1 MDELNNLSEAN
12 KDYLANLQ
20 EELKQKEHIINEL
33 RERLLSIEEGLKK
46 FEDFDLKLKL
56 KDDLIENLKNSLS
69 LKDDQ
74 IKTIKSSIDLKE
86 EQVKTLEYSLK
97 IKNVKIKTLEKSLSL
112 EEEQLKELASS
123 TVEKNIL
130 IEKDKKIENLQ
141 EKLKILNGEL
151 ETADEDLEALE
162 TENEKLRNNLASA
175 SGPKIIDWTDIEIS
189 RADILKKMRDILN
202 KSLHNI
208 TIAVPD
214 IKDLQELHLY
224 EVRSSVNMKIS
235 CYIDPSLEEDAEL
248 LEEFGSLDNISIR
261 LYEQKDRFVI
271 ERDGE
276 ELLFAVRGKNE
287 DNNLVIHTRDSK
299 HQRLLRSLVMEGWLR
314 SRKLD

>member
-1 MDELNNLSEAN
+1 MDELNNLSEAT
-12 KDYLANLQ
+12 KDYMANLQ
-20 EELKQKEHIINEL
+20 EELKQKEQVISEL

-46 FEDFDLKLKL
+46 FEDFDLKLKI
-56 KDDLIENLKNSLS
+56 KDDLIGNLKNSLS

-74 IKTIKSSIDLKE
+74 IKTIKSSMDLKE
-86 EQVKTLEYSLK
+86 EQVVTLEYSLK
-97 IKNVKIKTLEKSLSL
+97 IKNEKIKTLEKSISL
-112 EEEQLKELASS
+112 KEEQLKELTSS
-123 TVEKNIL
+123 TVEKNVL
-130 IEKDKKIENLQ
+130 MEKDEKIENLQ

-175 SGPKIIDWTDIEIS
+175 SGPKIIDWTDIKVEKP
-189 RADILKKMRDILN
+189 DILKKMRDILN

-261 LYEQKDRFVI
+261 LNDQKDRFVI
-271 ERDGE
+271 DRDGE
-276 ELLFAVRGKNE
+276 ETFLVARGKNE
-287 DNNLVIHTRDSK
+287 NNNLVIHTRDPRHMK
-299 HQRLLRSLVMEGWLR
+299 FYRGIIMEGWLR
-314 SRKLD
+314 SRKIE

>member
-1 MDELNNLSEAN
+1 MDESNSEAN
-12 KDYLANLQ
+12 KDYIAKLQ
-20 EELKQKEHIINEL
+20 EELKQKEHIINVL
-33 RERLLSIEEGLKK
+33 QERILPIEEGLKK
-46 FEDFDLKLKL
+46 FQDFDLKLKN
-56 KDDLIENLKNSLS
+56 KDDLIVNLKNSLS

-74 IKTIKSSIDLKE
+74 IKTIKSSMDLKA
-86 EQVKTLEYSLK
+86 EQVETLEYSLK
-97 IKNVKIKTLEKSLSL
+97 IKNVKIKTLEKSISL
-112 EEEQLKELASS
+112 IEEQLKELTSS

-162 TENEKLRNNLASA
+162 AENEKLRNNLASA

-189 RADILKKMRDILN
+189 KADILKKMRDILN

-224 EVRSSVNMKIS
+224 EVRSSVSMKIS

-271 ERDGE
+271 DRDGE
-276 ELLFAVRGKNE
+276 QLLFSIIGENE
-287 DNNLVIHTRDSK
+287 NKNLVIHTRDSK

-314 SRKLD
+314 SRKID

>member
-12 KDYLANLQ
+12 KDYIANLQ
-20 EELKQKEHIINEL
+20 EELKQKEQIINEL

-56 KDDLIENLKNSLS
+56 KDDLIENLKSSLS

-74 IKTIKSSIDLKE
+74 IKTIKSSMDLKE
-86 EQVKTLEYSLK
+86 EQVETLEYSLK
-97 IKNVKIKTLEKSLSL
+97 IKNVKITTLEKSINLK
-112 EEEQLKELASS
+112 EEQLKDLTSS

-162 TENEKLRNNLASA
+162 SENEKLRNNLASE
-175 SGPKIIDWTDIEIS
+175 SGPKIVDWTDIEIS
-189 RADILKKMRDILN
+189 KADILKKMRDILT
-202 KSLHNI
+202 KALHNI

-224 EVRSSVNMKIS
+224 EVRSSVNMKVS
-235 CYIDPSLEEDAEL
+235 CSIDPSLEEDAEL

-271 ERDGE
+271 DRDGA
-276 ELLFAVRGKNE
+276 ELFFGIIGENE
-287 DNNLVIHTRDSK
+287 NKNLVIHTRDSK
-299 HQRLLRSLVMEGWLR
+299 QQRLLRSLVMEGWLR
-314 SRKLD
+314 SRKID

>member
-1 MDELNNLSEAN
+1 MDESNSEAN
-12 KDYLANLQ
+12 KDY
-20 EELKQKEHIINEL
+20 IINEL
-33 RERLLSIEEGLKK
+33 KERLLSIEEGLKK
-46 FEDFDLKLKL
+46 FQDFDLKLKN
-56 KDDLIENLKNSLS
+56 KDELIVNLKNSLS

-74 IKTIKSSIDLKE
+74 IKTIKSSMDLKA
-86 EQVKTLEYSLK
+86 EQVETLEYSLK
-97 IKNVKIKTLEKSLSL
+97 IKNVKIKTLEKSISL
-112 EEEQLKELASS
+112 KEEQLKELASS
-123 TVEKNIL
+123 TVEKNL
-130 IEKDKKIENLQ
+130 LLEKDKKIENLQ

-162 TENEKLRNNLASA
+162 AENEKLRNNLASA

-189 RADILKKMRDILN
+189 KADILKKMRDILN
-202 KSLHNI
+202 KALHNI

-271 ERDGE
+271 DRDGE
-276 ELLFAVRGKNE
+276 ELCFVVIGRNE
-287 DNNLVIHTRDSK
+287 NNNLVIHTRDIK

>member
-1 MDELNNLSEAN
+1 MDELNNLSEAT
-12 KDYLANLQ
+12 KDYMANLQ
-20 EELKQKEHIINEL
+20 EELKQKEQVISEL

-46 FEDFDLKLKL
+46 FEDFDLKLKI
-56 KDDLIENLKNSLS
+56 KDDLIENLKSSLS

-74 IKTIKSSIDLKE
+74 IKTIKSSMDLKE
-86 EQVKTLEYSLK
+86 EQVETLEYSLK
-97 IKNVKIKTLEKSLSL
+97 IKNVKIKTLEKSISL
-112 EEEQLKELASS
+112 KGEELKDLTSS

-130 IEKDKKIENLQ
+130 IEKDKEIENLQ

-162 TENEKLRNNLASA
+162 LENEKLRNNLASA

-189 RADILKKMRDILN
+189 KVDILKKMRDILN
-202 KSLHNI
+202 KALHNI

-261 LYEQKDRFVI
+261 LYDQKDRFVI
-271 ERDGE
+271 DRDGE
-276 ELLFAVRGKNE
+276 SLLFAVIGKNE
-287 DNNLVIHTRDSK
+287 ENNLVIHTRDSK

-314 SRKLD
+314 SRKID

>member
-1 MDELNNLSEAN
+1 MDE
-12 KDYLANLQ
+12 
-20 EELKQKEHIINEL
+20 KERIIKEL

-46 FEDFDLKLKL
+46 FKDFDLKLKN

-74 IKTIKSSIDLKE
+74 IKTIKSSMDLKA
-86 EQVKTLEYSLK
+86 EQVETLEYSLK
-97 IKNVKIKTLEKSLSL
+97 IKNVKIKTLEKSISL
-112 EEEQLKELASS
+112 KEEQLKDLTSS
-123 TVEKNIL
+123 TVGKNNL
-130 IEKDKKIENLQ
+130 IEKDKEIENLQ

-189 RADILKKMRDILN
+189 KADILKKMRDILN
-202 KSLHNI
+202 KALHNI

-261 LYEQKDRFVI
+261 LYDHKDRFVI
-271 ERDGE
+271 DRDGE
-276 ELLFAVRGKNE
+276 SLLFAVIGKNE
-287 DNNLVIHTRDSK
+287 DNNLVIHRRDSK

-314 SRKLD
+314 SRKID

>member
-1 MDELNNLSEAN
+1 MDE
-12 KDYLANLQ
+12 
-20 EELKQKEHIINEL
+20 KERIIKEL

-46 FEDFDLKLKL
+46 FKDFDLKLKN

-74 IKTIKSSIDLKE
+74 IKTIKSSMDLKA
-86 EQVKTLEYSLK
+86 EQVETLEYSLK
-97 IKNVKIKTLEKSLSL
+97 IKNVKIKTLEKSISL
-112 EEEQLKELASS
+112 KEEQLKDLTSS
-123 TVEKNIL
+123 TVGKNNL
-130 IEKDKKIENLQ
+130 IEKDKEIENLQ

-189 RADILKKMRDILN
+189 KADILKKMRDILN
-202 KSLHNI
+202 KALHNI

-271 ERDGE
+271 DRDGE
-276 ELLFAVRGKNE
+276 SLLFAVRGENE
-287 DNNLVIHTRDSK
+287 DNNLVILTRDSK

-314 SRKLD
+314 SRKID

>member
-1 MDELNNLSEAN
+1 M
-12 KDYLANLQ
+12 
-20 EELKQKEHIINEL
+20 
-33 RERLLSIEEGLKK
+33 
-46 FEDFDLKLKL
+46 
-56 KDDLIENLKNSLS
+56 
-69 LKDDQ
+69 
-74 IKTIKSSIDLKE
+74 DLKE
-86 EQVKTLEYSLK
+86 EQVETLEYSLK
-97 IKNVKIKTLEKSLSL
+97 IKNVKITTLEKSINLK
-112 EEEQLKELASS
+112 EEQLKDLTSS

-175 SGPKIIDWTDIEIS
+175 SGPKIVDWTDIEIS
-189 RADILKKMRDILN
+189 KADILKKMRDILT
-202 KSLHNI
+202 KALHNI

-224 EVRSSVNMKIS
+224 EVRSSVNMKVS
-235 CYIDPSLEEDAEL
+235 CSIDPSLEEDAEL

-271 ERDGE
+271 DRDGA
-276 ELLFAVRGKNE
+276 ELFFGIIGENE
-287 DNNLVIHTRDSK
+287 NKNLVIHTRDSK

-314 SRKLD
+314 SRKID

>member
-1 MDELNNLSEAN
+1 MHELNNFSEAC
-12 KDYLANLQ
+12 KDYIANLQ
-20 EELKQKEHIINEL
+20 EELKQKENIINKLQEKF
-33 RERLLSIEEGLKK
+33 LSIEEGLKK
-46 FEDFDLKLKL
+46 FNDFDLKLKN
-56 KDDLIENLKNSLS
+56 KDDLIGNLKNSLS

-74 IKTIKSSIDLKE
+74 IKTIKSSMDLKA
-86 EQVKTLEYSLK
+86 EQVETLEYSLK
-97 IKNVKIKTLEKSLSL
+97 IKNVKIKTLEKSISL
-112 EEEQLKELASS
+112 KEEQLKELTSS

-162 TENEKLRNNLASA
+162 SENEKLRNNLASA
-175 SGPKIIDWTDIEIS
+175 SGPKIIDLTDIKVQKP
-189 RADILKKMRDILN
+189 DILKKMREILN

-261 LYEQKDRFVI
+261 LYEQKDRFVLD
-271 ERDGE
+271 RDGE
-276 ELLFAVRGKNE
+276 ELFFGIRGKNE

>member
-1 MDELNNLSEAN
+1 MDE
-12 KDYLANLQ
+12 
-20 EELKQKEHIINEL
+20 KEHIINEL

-56 KDDLIENLKNSLS
+56 KDDLIENLKSSIS

-74 IKTIKSSIDLKE
+74 IKTIKSSMDLKE
-86 EQVKTLEYSLK
+86 EQVVTLEYSLK
-97 IKNVKIKTLEKSLSL
+97 IKNVKIQTLEKSISL
-112 EEEQLKELASS
+112 KEEQLKELASS
-123 TVEKNIL
+123 TVEKNFL
-130 IEKDKKIENLQ
+130 MEKDEKIEKLQ

-162 TENEKLRNNLASA
+162 TENEKLRNKLASA

-189 RADILKKMRDILN
+189 KADILKKMRDILN

-224 EVRSSVNMKIS
+224 EVRSSVSMKIS

-261 LYEQKDRFVI
+261 LNDQKDRFVI
-271 ERDGE
+271 DRDGE
-276 ELLFAVRGKNE
+276 ETFLVARGKNVS
-287 DNNLVIHTRDSK
+287 NNLVIHTRDPRHMK
-299 HQRLLRSLVMEGWLR
+299 FYKGIIMEGWLR
-314 SRKLD
+314 SRKID

>member
-12 KDYLANLQ
+12 KDYIANLQ
-20 EELKQKEHIINEL
+20 EELKQKEQIINEL

-56 KDDLIENLKNSLS
+56 KDDLIENLKSSLS

-74 IKTIKSSIDLKE
+74 IKTIKSSMDLKDG
-86 EQVKTLEYSLK
+86 QVETLHNSLK
-97 IKNVKIKTLEKSLSL
+97 IKNEKIKTLEKSISL
-112 EEEQLKELASS
+112 KEEQLKELASS
-123 TVEKNIL
+123 TVEKNL
-130 IEKDKKIENLQ
+130 LMEKDEKIEKLQ
-141 EKLKILNGEL
+141 EKLNILNGEL

-175 SGPKIIDWTDIEIS
+175 SGPKIVDWTDIKIS
-189 RADILKKMRDILN
+189 KADILKKMRDILS
-202 KSLHNI
+202 KALHNI

-224 EVRSSVNMKIS
+224 EVRSSVNMKVS
-235 CYIDPSLEEDAEL
+235 SSIDPSLEDDAEL

-271 ERDGE
+271 DRDGE
-276 ELLFAVRGKNE
+276 ELLFAIRGESEN
-287 DNNLVIHTRDSK
+287 NNLVIHTRDSK

-314 SRKLD
+314 SRKID

>member
-1 MDELNNLSEAN
+1 MDELNNFTEAD
-12 KDYLANLQ
+12 KDNMANLQ
-20 EELKQKEHIINEL
+20 EELNQKENIINEL
-33 RERLLSIEEGLKK
+33 RKRLLLIEEGLKR
-46 FEDFDLKLKL
+46 FEDIDLKLKI
-56 KDDLIENLKNSLS
+56 KDDLIENLKSSLS

-74 IKTIKSSIDLKE
+74 IKTIKSSMDLKD
-86 EQVKTLEYSLK
+86 EQVQTLEYSLK
-97 IKNVKIKTLEKSLSL
+97 IKNVKIKTLEKSLRL
-112 EEEQLKELASS
+112 KEEQLNELSSS
-123 TVEKNIL
+123 TVEKNLL
-130 IEKDKKIENLQ
+130 IEKDKKIEDLQ

-162 TENEKLRNNLASA
+162 KENEKLRNNLASA
-175 SGPKIIDWTDIEIS
+175 SGPKIVDWTDIEIS
-189 RADILKKMRDILN
+189 KADILNKMRDILS
-202 KSLHNI
+202 KALHNI

-224 EVRSSVNMKIS
+224 EVRSSVNMKVS
-235 CYIDPSLEEDAEL
+235 CSIDPSLEDDAEL

-271 ERDGE
+271 DRDGE
-276 ELLFAVRGKNE
+276 ELLFAIRGENE

-314 SRKLD
+314 SRKIE

>member
-1 MDELNNLSEAN
+1 MEKLNNLSDAN
-12 KDYLANLQ
+12 KAYVANLQ
-20 EELKQKEHIINEL
+20 EELKQKENIINKLQEKF
-33 RERLLSIEEGLKK
+33 LSIEEGLKK
-46 FEDFDLKLKL
+46 FNDFDLKLKN
-56 KDDLIENLKNSLS
+56 KDDLIGNLKNSLS

-74 IKTIKSSIDLKE
+74 IKTIKSSIDLKA
-86 EQVKTLEYSLK
+86 EQVETLEYSLK
-97 IKNVKIKTLEKSLSL
+97 IKNVKIKTLEKSISL
-112 EEEQLKELASS
+112 KEEQLKELTSS

-162 TENEKLRNNLASA
+162 SENEKLRNNLASA
-175 SGPKIIDWTDIEIS
+175 SGPKIIDLTDIKVQKP
-189 RADILKKMRDILN
+189 DILKKMREILN

-261 LYEQKDRFVI
+261 LYEQKDRFVLD
-271 ERDGE
+271 RDGE
-276 ELLFAVRGKNE
+276 ELFFGIRGKNE